1 TELSGG
7 QRQRVWVA
15 MTLAQQTPTLLL
27 DEPTTSLD
35 IAYQYEMLELF
46 AQLQRDGRTIVA
58 VLHDLNQ
65 AARFADHPIV
75 MRDGAIVS
83 QGRPRDMLTEDLVED
98 VFALKSQIVP
108 APPSGS
114 PMVIPLT
121 RPTTPPHPY
130 RPSVPGSR
138 RSVAGLRRSVAWL
151 RRSVSCNLTRPA
163 HACRDGDRLARVGE
177 GAFKRQ
183 KRSAWCGAY
192 GLPAGDL
199 ARPVVTHASV
209 TGRHDVS
216 VQAAVVIAVAVLI
229 GAALQRLSGMGLA
242 LVAAPVLAIV
252 VGPVAGI
259 FVMNVVGLVSSI
271 LVMLSVL
278 ADVEWRR
285 FFFMLPGILV
295 GAAMGA
301 LVVREVPAS
310 WLQILIGAVVL
321 IGLATTFGVPG
332 LPLLTSRFLTP
343 AAGAASGFVSATAGV
358 SSPPMVI
365 YAKLAGWDQR
375 PFAGTMQ
382 PIFITTALSAVVT
395 KIVL

>member
-1 TELSGG
+1 
-7 QRQRVWVA
+7 
-15 MTLAQQTPTLLL
+15 M
-27 DEPTTSLD
+27 
-35 IAYQYEMLELF
+35 
-46 AQLQRDGRTIVA
+46 
-58 VLHDLNQ
+58 
-65 AARFADHPIV
+65 
-75 MRDGAIVS
+75 
-83 QGRPRDMLTEDLVED
+83 
-98 VFALKSQIVP
+98 
-108 APPSGS
+108 
-114 PMVIPLT
+114 
-121 RPTTPPHPY
+121 
-130 RPSVPGSR
+130 
-138 RSVAGLRRSVAWL
+138 
-151 RRSVSCNLTRPA
+151 
-163 HACRDGDRLARVGE
+163 
-177 GAFKRQ
+177 
-183 KRSAWCGAY
+183 
-192 GLPAGDL
+192 
-199 ARPVVTHASV
+199 
-209 TGRHDVS
+209 S

-285 FFFMLPGILV
+285 FFLMLPGILV

-395 KIVL
+395 KIVLDAVPFSQMPSWWIFPLMIAVVLAGIELGRILRRRVSARTARNVAITIATLGSLAAVIRGIIAL